1 MESKKTN
8 KILIGVIAV
17 LAVVIIGLLVVVLKP
32 GQDKQK
38 DKSDETTTETIADEE
53 KASDTDKA
61 TSDEKDQETDSSDV
75 DKDEDKSDDLLCYAS
90 VSSTNSWENNGKY
103 SGQLDV
109 SITNKSGSD
118 IKDWSVKIDVGD
130 GTTVDSFWNC
140 NTKLDGSTLTLEPVE
155 YNGVVAASQTLKDI
169 GIIVT
174 ASSESTFKGIKQATL
189 YVDGEEYTLAAD
201 ASDKDS
207 DTEDKSDDKTTEAS
221 NNKPKDDNGKT
232 PFENHGKL
240 RVEGTDIVDEHG
252 DKFQLKGPST
262 HGIAWFPDYVSYDTF
277 KTFRDDWGAN
287 MVRIAM
293 YTHESGGYCNGGDK
307 NYLKELVDTGVNA
320 ATDLGMYVIVDWHV
334 LQEQNPQV
342 YKSEAIAFFEEVSEK
357 YKDYDNVIF
366 EICNEPN
373 GSASWSDVKS
383 YAEEVIP
390 VIRKNCPNTII
401 IVGTPTWSQD
411 VDIAAN
417 DPITGYD
424 NIMYAAHF
432 YAATHTDNIRNKVTT
447 AIGKGL
453 PVFISECSICDAS
466 GNGGI
471 DYNQAD
477 AWFSLIDDYNLSYA
491 VWNISNK
498 DETSSLISSSC
509 SKTAGWTDDE
519 LSETGRWFKNQI
531 KNDN

>member
-1 MESKKTN
+1 MDDNKQKKAN
-8 KILIGVIAV
+8 KILIAVIAV
-17 LAVVIIGLLVVVLKP
+17 FAVVIIGLLIALLKP
-32 GQDKQK
+32 GRNDKK
-38 DKSDETTTETIADEE
+38 DTTNEAVTEASKSDADVQDADSKSEEEPSEKETDEE
-53 KASDTDKA
+53 A
-61 TSDEKDQETDSSDV
+61 TEE
-75 DKDEDKSDDLLCYAS
+75 LICYAS

-109 SITNKSGSD
+109 SITNKSSSD
-118 IKDWSVKIDVGD
+118 IKDWSVKIDIGKE
-130 GTTVDSFWNC
+130 TTVDSFWNC
-140 NTKLDGSTLTLEPVE
+140 NTSVDNGVLTLEPVE
-155 YNGVVAASQTLKDI
+155 YNGIVAANNTLKDI

-174 ASSESTFKGIKQATL
+174 ATSESEFKNIKNATL
-189 YVDGEEYTLAAD
+189 YVDGEEYKLA
-201 ASDKDS
+201 KE
-207 DTEDKSDDKTTEAS
+207 DTEDKTTEAKEETTEAEDNS
-221 NNKPKDDNGKT
+221 QKKTEDNGKT

-240 RVEGTDIVDEHG
+240 SVKGTDIVDKNG

-287 MVRIAM
+287 MIRIAM
-293 YTHESGGYCNGGDK
+293 YTHENGGYSNGGDK
-307 NYLKELVDTGVNA
+307 NYLKGLVDAGVNA

-342 YKSEAIAFFEEVSEK
+342 YKSDAIDFFNEMSEK

-373 GSASWSDVKS
+373 GNATWSDVKS

-390 VIRKNCPNTII
+390 VIRANCPDTII

-417 DPITGYD
+417 DPITGYN

-432 YAATHTDNIRNKVTT
+432 YASTHKDAIRNKVTT

-466 GNGGI
+466 GNGSI
-471 DYNQAD
+471 DYNEAD
-477 AWFSLIDDYNLSYA
+477 AWFKLIDDYNLSYA

-509 SKTAGWTDDE
+509 NKTSGWTDDE
-519 LSETGRWFKNQI
+519 LSETGKWFKNQI

>member
-1 MESKKTN
+1 DNSQKKT
-8 KILIGVIAV
+8 
-17 LAVVIIGLLVVVLKP
+17 
-32 GQDKQK
+32 
-38 DKSDETTTETIADEE
+38 E
-53 KASDTDKA
+53 
-61 TSDEKDQETDSSDV
+61 
-75 DKDEDKSDDLLCYAS
+75 
-90 VSSTNSWENNGKY
+90 
-103 SGQLDV
+103 
-109 SITNKSGSD
+109 
-118 IKDWSVKIDVGD
+118 
-130 GTTVDSFWNC
+130 
-140 NTKLDGSTLTLEPVE
+140 
-155 YNGVVAASQTLKDI
+155 
-169 GIIVT
+169 
-174 ASSESTFKGIKQATL
+174 
-189 YVDGEEYTLAAD
+189 
-201 ASDKDS
+201 
-207 DTEDKSDDKTTEAS
+207 
-221 NNKPKDDNGKT
+221 DNGKT

-240 RVEGTDIVDEHG
+240 SVKGTDIVDKNG

-287 MVRIAM
+287 MIRIAM
-293 YTHESGGYCNGGDK
+293 YTHENGGYSNGGDK
-307 NYLKELVDTGVNA
+307 NYLKGLVDAGVNA

-342 YKSEAIAFFEEVSEK
+342 YKSDAIDFFNEMSEK

-373 GSASWSDVKS
+373 GNATWSDVKS

-390 VIRKNCPNTII
+390 VIRANCPDTII

-417 DPITGYD
+417 DPITGYN

-432 YAATHTDNIRNKVTT
+432 YASTHKDAIRNKVTT

-466 GNGGI
+466 GNGSI
-471 DYNQAD
+471 DYNEAD
-477 AWFSLIDDYNLSYA
+477 AWFKLIDDYNLSYA

-509 SKTAGWTDDE
+509 NKTSGWTDDE
-519 LSETGRWFKNQI
+519 LSETGKWFKNQI